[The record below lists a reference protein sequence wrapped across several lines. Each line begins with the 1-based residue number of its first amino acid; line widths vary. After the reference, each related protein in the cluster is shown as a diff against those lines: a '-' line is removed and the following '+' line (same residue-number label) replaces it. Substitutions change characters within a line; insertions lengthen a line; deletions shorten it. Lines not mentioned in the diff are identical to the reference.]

1 MLAGVSVLVVDDEDI
16 VCKSC
21 KAIFTEQGCDVEAV
35 HSAAEAL
42 RVMDV
47 RDFDVV
53 ITDLK
58 MPGMDGMGLL
68 TRIKEKS
75 PTTAVIVITGYS
87 TVRTAVEAIK
97 CGAFEYVP
105 KPFTPDEL
113 TGTVARALEDKRSS
127 NENLH
132 LGQQLE
138 ERCRFGDIIGGS
150 RQIREVYEVIEKVA
164 PTDSTVL
171 IYGESGTGK
180 ELVAKAIHANS
191 LRREQ
196 QFISVD
202 CGALTESLLESELF
216 GHVKGSFTGAVVSK
230 PGLFEIANG
239 GTFFLDEIGNVSL
252 PTQGK
257 LLRVL
262 QEREFKPVGGT
273 EIKKTDIR
281 LITATNKN
289 LEAMI
294 AEGTFREELFYRIN
308 VLPIF
313 LPPLKKRKRDIPALV
328 HHFLEE
334 YSQRVNGKKTAVS
347 PEALDLLMRY
357 EWPGNVR
364 ELENIVERLIVMADG
379 STIKPEHLPS
389 SIQGKR
395 LSGPT
400 VVPRTNQELKE
411 ARKHLRRE
419 AVKDLERAFAVE
431 ALERNRWNI
440 ARAARDVGMQRSNF
454 HMLVRKHA
462 LSRKKASV

>member
-1 MLAGVSVLVVDDEDI
+1 MLTGVTILVVDDEDI
-16 VCKSC
+16 VCRSC
-21 KAIFTEQGCDVEAV
+21 KAILTDEGCDVAVV
-35 HSAAEAL
+35 HSATAAL
-42 RVMDV
+42 REMST

-58 MPGMDGMGLL
+58 MPGMDGIGLL
-68 TRIKEKS
+68 TRIREKC
-75 PTTAVIVITGYS
+75 PATAVIVMTGYS
-87 TVRTAVEAIK
+87 TVRSAVEAIK
-97 CGAFEYVP
+97 RGAAEYVE

-113 TGTVARALEDKRSS
+113 TATVAKALEAGGQKT
-127 NENLH
+127 EHLH
-132 LGQQLE
+132 FRQRLE
-138 ERCRFGDIIGGS
+138 ERYRFGDIIGGS
-150 RQIREVYEVIEKVA
+150 KQMREVYELVEKVGPA
-164 PTDSTVL
+164 DSTVL

-191 LRREQ
+191 LRRDK

-202 CGALTESLLESELF
+202 CTALTESLLESELF
-216 GHVKGSFTGAVVSK
+216 GHVKGSFTGAIVSK
-230 PGLFEIANG
+230 PGLFEIASG

-294 AEGTFREELFYRIN
+294 ADGTFREELYYRLN

-313 LPPLKKRKRDIPALV
+313 LPTLKERKEDIPALV
-328 HHFLEE
+328 HHFLEK
-334 YSQRVNGKKTAVS
+334 YGRRVNGKTPAVS
-347 PEALDLLMRY
+347 PEAVDLLIRY

-364 ELENIVERLIVMADG
+364 ELENIVERMVVMADG
-379 STIKPEHLPS
+379 STIEPQHLPVA
-389 SIQGKR
+389 IQRRR
-395 LSGPT
+395 LGGRM
-400 VVPRTNQELKE
+400 VIPRTNQELKQ

-419 AVKDLERAFAVE
+419 AVKELERAFVAD
-431 ALERNRWNI
+431 ALERNDGNI
-440 ARAARDVGMQRSNF
+440 AQAARDVGMQRPNF
-454 HMLVRKHA
+454 HALMRKYKLA
-462 LSRKKASV
+462 QE